1 MNQNNTSQASTGI
14 NRRRHIFIIIS
25 LVLLFAFLEIF
36 SNFPGITT
44 PTERLEL
51 SIRDTAFRM
60 RGPRATNPDFVIVAI
75 DDDSLN
81 WRGERW
87 PWSRDYI
94 AEIIEYLNND
104 GASIIALDFTLFDPT
119 EDPEDDFALVQAL
132 DNAKASVT
140 VNQITKTDFTTTLD
154 IPLPIYQGKSVV

>member
-14 NRRRHIFIIIS
+14 NRRRHIFIIIG

-60 RGPRATNPDFVIVAI
+60 RGPRETNPDFVIIAI

-81 WRGERW
+81 WHGERW

-154 IPLPIYQGKSVV
+154 IPWKSVV